1 MMSFLVQAIDS
12 LMEAFHAGENG
23 HTEHDWSTVL
33 QEQLIQFDFQCV
45 RTDPAGVENLGT
57 ILDDLLSKLAVRTNF
72 GDIDLLVLLYKMIGK
87 TRDIEGGKGEYAL
100 SYMMI
105 WKWYAYFPELAE
117 IAISLFVH
125 QIDQKPYGS
134 WKDIKY
140 FCQYIV
146 DRGSSVNHPLILK
159 CIDLVNKQ
167 LRNDFEL
174 YSFSK
179 ETAKLSLVS
188 KWIPREKSKF
198 GWMTKN
204 LAYSFYPE
212 YMITA
217 ENNVAVSLE
226 NRRVL
231 VERCK
236 KAEKKCIT
244 KYRILCSTLN
254 KHIDTVQIKQAGKM
268 WAEIDHSKTTS
279 ITIAKN
285 KKAFL
290 NIRNSQDP
298 DRILC
303 AENFKRFIE
312 MRKKSGKEIKGKH
325 VGLDMFTRSA
335 IEMIHSDENSEEVY
349 VINSQWRDNVAKKN
363 ADGLGPVIAIVDTS
377 GSMSGDPLHAAIAL
391 GCRVAEKSIFGK
403 RVMTFSRDPE
413 WINLDDCDTFTK
425 MVSKIVRT
433 SNAGMS
439 TDFYKALDLILTAI
453 ETMRVPQEDAENVI
467 LAVFSDMQIDDNLS
481 DMTGVCTYNPSEEQK
496 VVASKK
502 WDTMY
507 DKIREKYREVGM
519 RMYGKP
525 MNPPHILFWNLRKT
539 NGFPVLSSERNCSMI
554 SGYDPAV
561 LNLFCEV
568 GIDALKE
575 MTPFNVLVKQLDNE
589 RYLPLET
596 AIRAHLHC

>member
-1 MMSFLVQAIDS
+1 MA
-12 LMEAFHAGENG
+12 AFHAGENG
-23 HTEHDWSTVL
+23 HAEHEWSTVIK
-33 QEQLIQFDFQCV
+33 EQLVQFDFQCV
-45 RTDPAGVENLGT
+45 RTDHDGLENLGN
-57 ILDDLLSKLAVRTNF
+57 ILDDLLTKLKVRTTF
-72 GDIDLLVLLYKMIGK
+72 GDNTLLVLLYKMIGK
-87 TRDIEGGKGEYAL
+87 TRDIESGKGEYTL

-117 IAISLFVH
+117 VAISLFVH
-125 QIDQKPYGS
+125 QLDQKPYGS

-140 FCQYIV
+140 FCEYII
-146 DRGSSVNHPLILK
+146 DRGSDINHPLILT
-159 CIDLVNKQ
+159 CIDLMNKQ
-167 LRNDFEL
+167 LRKDM
-174 YSFSK
+174 
-179 ETAKLSLVS
+179 ETCKDTDNLSLVS
-188 KWIPREKSKF
+188 KWVPREKSRF
-198 GWMTKN
+198 GWLTKK
-204 LAYSFYPE
+204 LACAFYPE
-212 YMITA
+212 YITCA
-217 ENNVAVSLE
+217 SNLSI
-226 NRRVL
+226 
-231 VERCK
+231 K
-236 KAEKKCIT
+236 KAEKKCLT
-244 KYRILCSTLN
+244 EYRILCSTLN
-254 KHIDTVQIKQAGKM
+254 RYIDTVQIKQAGKK
-268 WAEIDHSKTTS
+268 WATIDHSKTTS
-279 ITIAKN
+279 ITMAKN

-290 NIRNSQDP
+290 NLRNNNVQRSNDP
-298 DRILC
+298 DRIQC
-303 AENFKRFIE
+303 AENFKSFIAK
-312 MRKKSGKEIKGKH
+312 RKQSGKEIKGKH

-335 IEMIHSDENSEEVY
+335 IEQIHSDENSEEVY
-349 VINSQWRDNVAKKN
+349 VINSQWRDNASQKN
-363 ADGLGPVIAIVDTS
+363 ANGLGPVIAIVDTS
-377 GSMSGDPLHAAIAL
+377 GSMNGDPLHAAIAL

-453 ETMRVPQEDAENVI
+453 ETMHVPQEDAENII

-496 VVASKK
+496 VVASKR
-502 WDTMY
+502 WETMY

-539 NGFPVLSSERNCSMI
+539 NGFPVLSSERNCSMM
-554 SGYDPAV
+554 SGYDPTI

-589 RYLPLET
+589 RYLPLEN
-596 AIRAHLHC
+596 AILSHLGRTL